1 MSPEVKRREAPER
14 EKTEREKRSEEDSL
28 LQDHAFLGR
37 EFLTWLVWR
46 VERGEATFGEE
57 DSFTFGFGGRTR
69 LQGLQ
74 GDVND
79 AVLKGPSPAMSIEAR
94 SGIGA
99 GRTVREAELR
109 ISKGEREWR
118 FTLMADTFDLRGVKL
133 PALLT
138 EEEDDRFLERISLLE
153 ELEGL
158 IKDAF
163 SEFLGDRLRPVWTR
177 SVVPALRDWVAD
189 GLRV

>member
-1 MSPEVKRREAPER
+1 MSPEPKLRELDGGDARVRGPV
-14 EKTEREKRSEEDSL
+14 DD

-37 EFLTWLVWR
+37 EFLTWLLWR
-46 VERGEATFGEE
+46 AERGEATFGEE
-57 DSFTFGFGGRTR
+57 DPFTFAFGGRAR

-94 SGIGA
+94 GGIGA

-109 ISKGEREWR
+109 VSRGEREWR
-118 FTLMADTFDLRGVKL
+118 FTLVADTFDLRSVKL

-153 ELEGL
+153 ELDGL
-158 IKDAF
+158 VKDSFA
-163 SEFLGDRLRPVWTR
+163 EFLRDRLRPVWTR
-177 SVVPALRDWVAD
+177 SVIPALRDWVVE

>member
-1 MSPEVKRREAPER
+1 MSPEAKLREP
-14 EKTEREKRSEEDSL
+14 TEREKRGEEA

-37 EFLTWLVWR
+37 EFLTWLLWR
-46 VERGEATFGEE
+46 AERGEATFGEE
-57 DSFTFGFGGRTR
+57 DAFSFAFGGRAR

-94 SGIGA
+94 GGIGA

-109 ISKGEREWR
+109 LSRGEREWR

-153 ELEGL
+153 ELDGL

-163 SEFLGDRLRPVWTR
+163 AEFLRDRLRPVWTR
-177 SVVPALRDWVAD
+177 SVIPALRDWVAE
-189 GLRV
+189 GLRVDA